1 MNMINK
7 LIIDKTNTTPEVILD
22 PENKIYKISG
32 ESRPSDVREFYD
44 QIISWLSD
52 FHWELTNSKDLN
64 EPINFS
70 FHLEYF
76 NSSSS
81 KMILDISKILSS
93 LKLNGFNVTINWCY
107 DNEDIDM
114 LDAGKE
120 IKRGFFDFNLTLEQL
135 GDFVDR
141 EGLDFFRREKEG
153 QRSEAD

>member
-1 MNMINK
+1 MNMVSK

-22 PENKIYKISG
+22 PENKIYNISG

-44 QIISWLSD
+44 RIISWLID
-52 FHWELTNSKDLN
+52 FRWELTNSKNLK

-70 FHLEYF
+70 FYLEYF

-81 KMILDISKILSS
+81 KMILDICKILSS

-107 DNEDIDM
+107 ENDDVDM

-120 IKRGFFDFNLTLEQL
+120 I
-135 GDFVDR
+135 
-141 EGLDFFRREKEG
+141 
-153 QRSEAD
+153 SEIVKVPFEYIVSENR